1 MGIKYTLLKATKKS
15 FEGDLAKHEANL
27 EVYLE
32 NSAGVGEHSDIIGEI
47 KGLVEK
53 IDDARGCIE
62 VVKVR
67 MNSSDLNG
75 YPTE

>member
-1 MGIKYTLLKATKKS
+1 MSIKYTLLKATKKS

-32 NSAGVGEHSDIIGEI
+32 NSAGVGEHSDIIGEL
-47 KGLVEK
+47 KDLVEK